1 MLLLDLLLPVYYC
14 LPEIETK
21 GGLVMR
27 PTGIVLIALYHF
39 VSALFLV
46 LLAVSLVV
54 GGSVLG
60 AMFGA
65 GHENA
70 MGGLNIGLLI
80 GMVGAV
86 FFVFF
91 ALIVAVAGYGI
102 WSLREWGRILSL
114 GLAAISLLLSL
125 PGLFFMGLHLSLFF
139 GGLRLFR
146 IAISVLIIWYLMQP
160 QIRALFQKPAL
171 PRP

>member
-1 MLLLDLLLPVYYC
+1 
-14 LPEIETK
+14 
-21 GGLVMR
+21 MR
-27 PTGIVLIALYHF
+27 PTGVVLIALYHLI
-39 VSALFLV
+39 SALFLV
-46 LLAVSLVV
+46 FLAVSLVV

-65 GHENA
+65 GHENT

-86 FFVFF
+86 FFVVL
-91 ALIVAVAGYGI
+91 ALIAAVAGYGI
-102 WSLREWGRILSL
+102 WSLREWGRILSI
-114 GLAAISLLLSL
+114 GLAAISLLFSL

-139 GGLRLFR
+139 GGFRLFR

-160 QIRALFQKPAL
+160 QIRVLFQKPA
-171 PRP
+171 PPPA

>member
-1 MLLLDLLLPVYYC
+1 
-14 LPEIETK
+14 
-21 GGLVMR
+21 MR
-27 PTGIVLIALYHF
+27 PTGIALIALYHF

-70 MGGLNIGLLI
+70 IGGLNIGLLI

>member
-1 MLLLDLLLPVYYC
+1 
-14 LPEIETK
+14 
-21 GGLVMR
+21 MR
-27 PTGIVLIALYHF
+27 PTGIVLIALYHLI
-39 VSALFLV
+39 SALFLV
-46 LLAVSLVV
+46 FLAVSLVI
-54 GGSVLG
+54 GGSFLG

-65 GHENA
+65 GHDNA
-70 MGGLNIGLLI
+70 VGGLGIGLLI

-91 ALIVAVAGYGI
+91 AIM
-102 WSLREWGRILSL
+102 
-114 GLAAISLLLSL
+114 AAIAVLLSL

-160 QIRALFQKPAL
+160 QIKGLFQKPAS
-171 PRP
+171 PRA

>member
-1 MLLLDLLLPVYYC
+1 
-14 LPEIETK
+14 
-21 GGLVMR
+21 MR

-39 VSALFLV
+39 VSAAFLV

-65 GHENA
+65 GHDSA
-70 MGGLNIGLLI
+70 MGGLGIGLLI
-80 GMVGAV
+80 GMVGAG

-102 WSLREWGRILSL
+102 WSLREWGRILSI
-114 GLAAISLLLSL
+114 GLAAISLLVSL
-125 PGLFFMGLHLSLFF
+125 PGLFFMGLHFGLFF

-160 QIRALFQKPAL
+160 QIKGLFQKPAS
-171 PRP
+171 PRA